1 MGYRIKENKSRI
13 DRAFKELTAGSQS
26 FNVRVKFSS
35 QSAKPL
41 HSCRHADKGRGSYK
55 EACFIGTRVSKA
67 PMRQKLV
74 YGGTRGFLST
84 IERRK
89 CISSRDQKTRKN
101 LATLIVGVNDY
112 ENLFL

>member
-41 HSCRHADKGRGSYK
+41 HSCRHADKARGSYK

-74 YGGTRGFLST
+74 CGGNQGVPLHDRKTKVYIFKGSEDKKELSYPD
-84 IERRK
+84 RW
-89 CISSRDQKTRKN
+89 C
-101 LATLIVGVNDY
+101 
-112 ENLFL
+112 